1 MAGAQGVGEMGGD
14 NTFCEILS
22 FDKPAVIVPRS
33 RPRMEQTIRAARAQ
47 ELGLVRMLHSAD
59 ASDPRVMI
67 DTIRRL
73 AVQAPPSAARFE
85 GLMDGLP
92 TIVRRMRALLLDA
105 VAA

>member
-1 MAGAQGVGEMGGD
+1 MGGY

-33 RPRMEQTIRAARAQ
+33 RPRMEQTIRATRAQ
-47 ELGLVRMLHSAD
+47 ELGLVRMLDSED
-59 ASDPRVMI
+59 ARNPQAMI
-67 DTIRRL
+67 AAIRGL
-73 AVQAPPSAARFE
+73 ATQPPPSAARFE

-92 TIVRRMRALLLDA
+92 TVVRRMQALLPGS